1 MVPTNQKVYDECVAI
16 VKARVKR
23 WPSAYASGQVVVEY
37 KRAMAALGKPAY
49 AEPDAKP
56 KSKPRNAQE
65 VRRTPL
71 GRWFAEKWTD
81 IRTGK
86 PCGASTALP
95 GYPTCRPAV
104 RVSSG
109 TPVTMGELSQKQKAS
124 MIAQKQKAGPKT
136 VHYKETKAVRERI

>member
-1 MVPTNQKVYDECVAI
+1 MVPTNQTVYDQCVEI

-37 KRAMAALGKPAY
+37 KRAMEALGKPAY
-49 AEPDAKP
+49 MET
-56 KSKPRNAQE
+56 KPRSTQE

-86 PCGASTALP
+86 ACGASTSLP

-104 RVSSG
+104 RVSAA
-109 TPVTMGELSQKQKAS
+109 TPVTMKELSQKQKCS

-136 VHYKETKAVRERI
+136 VHYKETKAVRHST